1 MEAPDNKI
9 NGNASETIK
18 ENGHS
23 TKGNEDKWVLY
34 KKEGDAI
41 LPYFRKIFVGG
52 ISPEVNNED
61 LSMHFTQYGEVAQA
75 QVKYDRTNGRSRGFA
90 FVEFTTGEGCKLA
103 LAAREQTIKGKSV
116 SF

>member
-23 TKGNEDKWVLY
+23 TKGNEDK
-34 KKEGDAI
+34 
-41 LPYFRKIFVGG
+41 KIFVGG
-52 ISPEVNNED
+52 ISPDVNNDD
-61 LSMHFTQYGEVAQA
+61 LSGHFVQFGEVAQA

-103 LAAREQTIKGKSV
+103 LAARLRFKPAKSRENKKV
-116 SF
+116 FVGGLPSDY